1 MDRDLPWRVL
11 EVPET
16 QEVPPSPETR
26 TDSALSRD
34 PRRGVAIAALGISA
48 AVAAAIAAILIVI
61 GPRPGTLV
69 LDADAAGLRGAGA
82 ILGSSGPDAKLVAGP
97 GLVVDVAGA
106 VLHPGV
112 YHLPAGS
119 RVADAITAAG
129 GFGPRVDA
137 PAAEALNLAA
147 PLTDGVQIRV
157 PSRDDPPAGDAASRG
172 TSAGAASGGAPV
184 GGAGGAGGGQV
195 DLNTATAAQL
205 DTLPG
210 IGPVTAA
217 KIIASREERRF
228 AAVDD
233 LQTRKLVGASAFTK
247 LAGLVTVG
255 GR

>member
-11 EVPET
+11 EVPDGT
-16 QEVPPSPETR
+16 EVPPSADAGP
-26 TDSALSRD
+26 AAAVPRD
-34 PRRGVAIAALGISA
+34 PRRALAIAAL
-48 AVAAAIAAILIVI
+48 AVCATLAAAIAVLLIAV

-69 LDADAAGLRGAGA
+69 VDGDTSGLRG
-82 ILGSSGPDAKLVAGP
+82 SGPLVGSFAPDAGLVAGP

-106 VLHPGV
+106 VLRPGV

-119 RVADAITAAG
+119 RVADAINAAG

-137 PAAEALNLAA
+137 SAAQALNLAA
-147 PLTDGVQIRV
+147 LLTDGLQVRV
-157 PSRDDPPAGDAASRG
+157 PSRDDRPGGTATPGGSASN
-172 TSAGAASGGAPV
+172 SDPV
-184 GGAGGAGGGQV
+184 GGEAGGAAGNRV
-195 DLNTATAAQL
+195 DLNTATAAAL

-217 KIIASREERRF
+217 KIIASREERPF

-233 LQTRKLVGASAFTK
+233 LQTRKLVGASTFTK

>member
-1 MDRDLPWRVL
+1 MERDLPWRVL
-11 EVPET
+11 EVPE
-16 QEVPPSPETR
+16 PPEAPPPPGTR
-26 TDSALSRD
+26 PDGVLPRD
-34 PRRGVAIAALGISA
+34 PRRAVAIAVLGAGA
-48 AVAAAIAAILIVI
+48 AVAAVIAAVLIGV

-69 LDADAAGLRGAGA
+69 LDGDAAGPRGTGA
-82 ILGSSGPDAKLVAGP
+82 LVGTFAPDAGLVAGP

-137 PAAEALNLAA
+137 PAAQALNLAA
-147 PLTDGVQIRV
+147 PLTDGLQVRV
-157 PSRDDPPAGDAASRG
+157 PSRDDPPG
-172 TSAGAASGGAPV
+172 GAASPGATGGKAP
-184 GGAGGAGGGQV
+184 GGNAAGAGGGGGPV
-195 DLNTATAAQL
+195 DLNTATSAQL

-217 KIIASREERRF
+217 KIIASREERPF
-228 AAVDD
+228 SAVDD
-233 LQTRKLVGASAFTK
+233 LQTRKLVGASTFAK